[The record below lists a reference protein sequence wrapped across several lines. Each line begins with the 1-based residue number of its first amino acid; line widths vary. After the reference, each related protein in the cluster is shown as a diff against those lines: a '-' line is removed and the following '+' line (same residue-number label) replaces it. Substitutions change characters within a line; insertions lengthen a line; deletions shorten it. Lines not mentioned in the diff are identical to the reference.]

1 MQRKSFTVEEARKK
15 LEYYCSYQERCHKE
29 IDKKL
34 NEMNMIASAREVII
48 IHLIENGFLNEERYA
63 KAFVGGKFRI
73 KKWGKQRLT
82 RELKMKGISDYNIRS
97 ALKDIDDL
105 QYEDV
110 FNLLAKKKFAE
121 LSDTN
126 KYKKRKKLADYLLYR
141 GWESD
146 LVYKKVTELI
156 P

>member
-126 KYKKRKKLADYLLYR
+126 KYKKRKKLAD
-141 GWESD
+141 
-146 LVYKKVTELI
+146 
-156 P
+156 